1 MAGLPASGT
10 QTQQSLKL
18 LVKGFAGFDMRLL
31 TGVVKLSAHRSP
43 SLELVSDPVFPP
55 FRAVLKSRSYAAMA
69 NFWIGVIPP
78 SAMLGRS

>member
-1 MAGLPASGT
+1 M
-10 QTQQSLKL
+10 QTRTIVNNKIHRVLRRKKQARHIRGKYYCTHL
-18 LVKGFAGFDMRLL
+18 LAFNAL
-31 TGVVKLSAHRSP
+31 
-43 SLELVSDPVFPP
+43 VFPP